1 MSVFIKK
8 GCQPIRKPPDDKSEF
23 WVGRAAVAG
32 KNNPCRLLRQPLS
45 NRMDLRETF
54 IIPGILAA
62 AMLLGAGYGVWIYNR
77 LVALQNQMREA
88 WSGVD
93 VQLKR
98 RHDLVPNLVECVKGY
113 RTHEQSVLAAVA
125 RERGAAQ
132 SAQGVSGT
140 SAAENSLTQN
150 LRALFAV
157 AEAYPDL
164 KADKNFRQLSAT
176 LVAVENDIQFAR
188 RYYNGSVRDL
198 NNLVQTFPSLL
209 VARGF
214 NFSPA
219 EFFEIETA
227 TERTAPAVKL

>member
-1 MSVFIKK
+1 MLTASIGGFLFI
-8 GCQPIRKPPDDKSEF
+8 GLAYAG
-23 WVGRAAVAG
+23 WV
-32 KNNPCRLLRQPLS
+32 
-45 NRMDLRETF
+45 
-54 IIPGILAA
+54 
-62 AMLLGAGYGVWIYNR
+62 YNR
-77 LVALQNQMREA
+77 LVALQNQLREA

-98 RHDLVPNLVECVKGY
+98 RHDLIPNLVECVKGY
-113 RTHEQSVLAAVA
+113 RTHEQNVLEAVA

-132 SAQGVSGT
+132 TAQGIPGT

-150 LRALFAV
+150 LRSLFAV

-176 LVAVENDIQFAR
+176 LVDVENDIQFAR
-188 RYYNGSVRDL
+188 RYYNGSARDL

-214 NFSPA
+214 NFAPA
-219 EFFEIETA
+219 DFFEIETT
-227 TERTAPAVKL
+227 TERNAPEVKL

>member
-1 MSVFIKK
+1 
-8 GCQPIRKPPDDKSEF
+8 
-23 WVGRAAVAG
+23 
-32 KNNPCRLLRQPLS
+32 
-45 NRMDLRETF
+45 MDLHTGTLVISVLAGF
-54 IIPGILAA
+54 ILAA
-62 AMLLGAGYGVWIYNR
+62 AGYSVWVYNR
-77 LVALQNQMREA
+77 LVSLGNQMREA

-98 RHDLVPNLVECVKGY
+98 RHDLIPNLVECVKGY
-113 RTHEQSVLAAVA
+113 RMHEQNVLEAVT

-132 SAQGVSGT
+132 SAQGIPGT

-150 LRALFAV
+150 LRSLFAV

-176 LVAVENDIQFAR
+176 LVTVENDLQYAR

-214 NFSPA
+214 QFAPA
-219 EFFEIETA
+219 EFFEVETA
-227 TERTAPAVKL
+227 TERNAPEVKL

>member
-1 MSVFIKK
+1 MLAGLSWIV
-8 GCQPIRKPPDDKSEF
+8 
-23 WVGRAAVAG
+23 VGLIVVAG
-32 KNNPCRLLRQPLS
+32 S
-45 NRMDLRETF
+45 YTVWTF
-54 IIPGILAA
+54 
-62 AMLLGAGYGVWIYNR
+62 NR
-77 LVALQNQMREA
+77 LVGLRNQLREA

-98 RHDLVPNLVECVKGY
+98 RHDLIPNLVECVKGY
-113 RTHEQSVLAAVA
+113 RTHEQSVLEAVA

-132 SAQGVSGT
+132 SAQGVPGT

-176 LVAVENDIQFAR
+176 LVTVENDIQFAR

-214 NFSPA
+214 NFLPA

-227 TERTAPAVKL
+227 TERNTPEVKL

>member
-1 MSVFIKK
+1 M
-8 GCQPIRKPPDDKSEF
+8 
-23 WVGRAAVAG
+23 AV
-32 KNNPCRLLRQPLS
+32 S
-45 NRMDLRETF
+45 
-54 IIPGILAA
+54 
-62 AMLLGAGYGVWIYNR
+62 LGAVFLLVLIYAGWVYNR
-77 LVALQNQMREA
+77 LVALRNQLREA

-98 RHDLVPNLVECVKGY
+98 RHDLIPNLVECVKGY
-113 RTHEQSVLAAVA
+113 RTHEQNVLEAVA
-125 RERGAAQ
+125 RERGLAQ
-132 SAQGVSGT
+132 TAQGIPGT
-140 SAAENSLTQN
+140 SAAENGLTQN
-150 LRALFAV
+150 LRSLFAI

-176 LVAVENDIQFAR
+176 LVDVENDIQFAR

-214 NFSPA
+214 KFTPA

-227 TERTAPAVKL
+227 TERTAPEVKL

>member
-1 MSVFIKK
+1 MDSREIYLVPSIFAATVMLA
-8 GCQPIRKPPDDKSEF
+8 GGYAM
-23 WVGRAAVAG
+23 WV
-32 KNNPCRLLRQPLS
+32 
-45 NRMDLRETF
+45 
-54 IIPGILAA
+54 
-62 AMLLGAGYGVWIYNR
+62 YNR
-77 LVALQNQMREA
+77 LVALQNQLREA

-98 RHDLVPNLVECVKGY
+98 RHDLIPNLVECVKGY
-113 RTHEQSVLAAVA
+113 RTHEQNVLEAVA

-132 SAQGVSGT
+132 SAQGISGT

-176 LVAVENDIQFAR
+176 LVAVENDLQFAR

-198 NNLVQTFPSLL
+198 NNLVQAFPSLL
-209 VARGF
+209 VARGCKF
-214 NFSPA
+214 PPA

-227 TERTAPAVKL
+227 TERDAPEVKL

>member
-1 MSVFIKK
+1 MELRSGILAVSVL
-8 GCQPIRKPPDDKSEF
+8 
-23 WVGRAAVAG
+23 AG
-32 KNNPCRLLRQPLS
+32 
-45 NRMDLRETF
+45 F
-54 IIPGILAA
+54 ILAA
-62 AMLLGAGYGVWIYNR
+62 AAYSIWIYNR
-77 LVALQNQMREA
+77 LVSLRNQLREA

-98 RHDLVPNLVECVKGY
+98 RHDLIPNLVECVKGY
-113 RTHEQSVLAAVA
+113 RTHEQTVLEAVT

-132 SAQGVSGT
+132 SAQGVPGT

-150 LRALFAV
+150 LRSLFAV
-157 AEAYPDL
+157 AEGYPDL

-176 LVAVENDIQFAR
+176 LVTVENDLQYAR
-188 RYYNGSVRDL
+188 RYYNGSARDL

-214 NFSPA
+214 KFAPA

-227 TERTAPAVKL
+227 TERNAPEVKL

>member
-1 MSVFIKK
+1 MLTGLS
-8 GCQPIRKPPDDKSEF
+8 
-23 WVGRAAVAG
+23 WLVAG
-32 KNNPCRLLRQPLS
+32 VVVVAATYAVW
-45 NRMDLRETF
+45 TF
-54 IIPGILAA
+54 
-62 AMLLGAGYGVWIYNR
+62 NR
-77 LVALQNQMREA
+77 LVGLRNQLREA

-113 RTHEQSVLAAVA
+113 RTHEQTVLESVA
-125 RERGAAQ
+125 RQRGAAQ
-132 SAQGVSGT
+132 SAQGVAGA

-176 LVAVENDIQFAR
+176 LVTVENDIQFAR

-227 TERTAPAVKL
+227 TERNAPEVKL

>member
-1 MSVFIKK
+1 M
-8 GCQPIRKPPDDKSEF
+8 
-23 WVGRAAVAG
+23 WAALSWIVAG
-32 KNNPCRLLRQPLS
+32 LVV
-45 NRMDLRETF
+45 
-54 IIPGILAA
+54 
-62 AMLLGAGYGVWIYNR
+62 GAGAYAVWTFNR
-77 LVALQNQMREA
+77 LVALRNQLREA

-98 RHDLVPNLVECVKGY
+98 RHDLVPNLIECVKGY
-113 RTHEQSVLAAVA
+113 RTHEQTVLEAVA

-132 SAQGVSGT
+132 SAQGIPGT
-140 SAAENSLTQN
+140 SAAENGLTQN

-157 AEAYPDL
+157 AEAYPEL
-164 KADKNFRQLSAT
+164 KADQNFRQLSAT
-176 LVAVENDIQFAR
+176 LVTVENDIQFAR

-214 NFSPA
+214 NFSAA

-227 TERTAPAVKL
+227 TERNAPEVKL